1 MAAPWEDAQAGD
13 EVSVESH
20 RLRGSRRI
28 GTIVETMG
36 PPGHRYFRVRWS
48 DGRETVLHPGPDA
61 VLHPVAPRPART
73 VEPAAPTRAPSP
85 PPPARPVPE
94 PEPAKPPELRASPGD
109 RLVIRGHQLGRPD
122 RDAEI
127 LEVLGEDGRPPF
139 RVRWSE
145 TGRVALLFPG
155 PDAAVEHFPRRRR
168 RRAARATA

>member
-1 MAAPWEDAQAGD
+1 MAAPWDDAQVGD

-20 RLRGSRRI
+20 RLRGSRRT

-36 PPGHRYFRVRWS
+36 SPGHPYFRVRWS

-61 VLHPVAPRPART
+61 VLAPAMPR
-73 VEPAAPTRAPSP
+73 PTRAAELAAP
-85 PPPARPVPE
+85 PPPPSSPRAAPPPAE
-94 PEPAKPPELRASPGD
+94 PERPKPPELRASPGD
-109 RLVIRGHQLGRPD
+109 RLVIRGHHLGEPD
-122 RDAEI
+122 RDGEI

-155 PDAAVEHFPRRRR
+155 ADASVEHYPRRRR
-168 RRAARATA
+168 RVATAKA